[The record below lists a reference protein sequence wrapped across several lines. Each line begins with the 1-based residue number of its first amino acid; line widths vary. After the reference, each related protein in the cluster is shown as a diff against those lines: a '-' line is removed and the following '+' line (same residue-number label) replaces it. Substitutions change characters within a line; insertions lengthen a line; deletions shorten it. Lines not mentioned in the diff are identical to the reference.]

1 MTLPDAEKE
10 TYAQARWNMFFVGG
24 AEFSKMSSAK
34 RDVISAWGRGP
45 VKGPGSSRFLDA
57 LWCNLSHYLT
67 LFVPFRGHYS
77 CHFGNDY
84 TGMYIINCKM

>member
-57 LWCNLSHYLT
+57 MWCNLDT
-67 LFVPFRGHYS
+67 FRFLSGTTIS